1 MEATRDA
8 SAAVF
13 QGVGQGEYDAE
24 ATCLGYQTGWEHI
37 SVSGF
42 GTNMQVYIY
51 LLRESEGKPESPKPH
66 GMVMSPKLQ
75 AEIDKGMEALRRH
88 QFEVARG
95 HFAKGAQLAPGNPDV
110 IYLLGVAELG
120 LNHEDLA
127 RKDFKHAL
135 SLDPG
140 HERALLALAE
150 LQLRA
155 GEIAESIIT
164 LEEAY
169 RINGAGWRT
178 QFLLAS
184 AHAKAGRFLD
194 AESHAERAV
203 TLAREKSAEPLLL
216 LGEIQQ
222 AEGKA
227 IEARQT
233 WEKLAGSFPNDPA
246 AQKAKQN
253 LAALSET
260 SKAARHEEL
269 AVSFPLHALPNIDLA
284 PSAERPWAP
293 LDIDS
298 REFPVAQDAPCQAE
312 EVLGSAEAR
321 LRSQLQN
328 FEKFTATE
336 HIEHQE
342 IDRYGRAGPVRA
354 RDFSYIVFVFPY
366 GKNSFFLDEQRN
378 ARGKDDTFPTS
389 LATIGLNNLGV
400 AVLQPASRDSFTFRC
415 DGLSSVRGRGAW
427 QIRFEEK
434 EKASNSIREWRRN
447 GKLFRVPLKG
457 RIWISSASFDV
468 LRVETDL
475 RQPVET
481 LQLTRDH
488 LTVDYGPVSFHT
500 GAIRLWLP
508 WSAEMYMELRGHRYH
523 HKHYLTDYLLFEV
536 DTNHAVGKPKNVPPP
551 VPETTQLLDSERAR
565 PPWFY

>member
-51 LLRESEGKPESPKPH
+51 LLRESEGKPESPKPQ
-66 GMVMSPKLQ
+66 GLVMSPKLQ
-75 AEIDKGMEALRRH
+75 AEIDKGTEALRRH

-95 HFAKGAQLAPGNPDV
+95 HFLKGAQLAPGNPDV

-127 RKDFKHAL
+127 RKDFEHAL

-155 GEIAESIIT
+155 GEISESIIT

-222 AEGKA
+222 A
-227 IEARQT
+227 
-233 WEKLAGSFPNDPA
+233 
-246 AQKAKQN
+246 
-253 LAALSET
+253 
-260 SKAARHEEL
+260 
-269 AVSFPLHALPNIDLA
+269 
-284 PSAERPWAP
+284 
-293 LDIDS
+293 
-298 REFPVAQDAPCQAE
+298 
-312 EVLGSAEAR
+312 
-321 LRSQLQN
+321 
-328 FEKFTATE
+328 
-336 HIEHQE
+336 
-342 IDRYGRAGPVRA
+342 
-354 RDFSYIVFVFPY
+354 
-366 GKNSFFLDEQRN
+366 
-378 ARGKDDTFPTS
+378 
-389 LATIGLNNLGV
+389 
-400 AVLQPASRDSFTFRC
+400 
-415 DGLSSVRGRGAW
+415 
-427 QIRFEEK
+427 
-434 EKASNSIREWRRN
+434 
-447 GKLFRVPLKG
+447 
-457 RIWISSASFDV
+457 
-468 LRVETDL
+468 
-475 RQPVET
+475 
-481 LQLTRDH
+481 
-488 LTVDYGPVSFHT
+488 
-500 GAIRLWLP
+500 
-508 WSAEMYMELRGHRYH
+508 
-523 HKHYLTDYLLFEV
+523 
-536 DTNHAVGKPKNVPPP
+536 
-551 VPETTQLLDSERAR
+551 
-565 PPWFY
+565 